1 MSLLR
6 YITIRLVKRSNLYPT
21 KKKKKGEARIQKIEN
36 DPEWNQ

>member
-21 KKKKKGEARIQKIEN
+21 KKKKGEARIQKIEN